1 MTDVLEAGDYAAA
14 DRKLWDV
21 RETGDWGRDN
31 RSGAER
37 ADALIQGMREGALSA
52 TVLGHTVREMVDSG
66 VDNGA
71 AVGFFHR
78 IAEHLI
84 VGT

>member
-1 MTDVLEAGDYAAA
+1 MTDVLEAGDYATD

-21 RETGDWGRDN
+21 VETGDWGLDN

-37 ADALIQGMREGALSA
+37 ADALIQGMREGALSP
-52 TVLGHTVREMVDSG
+52 TVLGHTVREMIESG
-66 VDNGA
+66 VYDGA

-78 IAEHLI
+78 IAERL
-84 VGT
+84 VAE